1 MPQQLPPCRKVPSLR
16 TCFDQLRLTVNK
28 RRIATKALVSMASK
42 EGIECLTVEV
52 IDDRML
58 LQDASEITFS
68 DEDMEVGYL
77 DH

>member
-1 MPQQLPPCRKVPSLR
+1 
-16 TCFDQLRLTVNK
+16 
-28 RRIATKALVSMASK
+28 MASK
-42 EGIECLTVEV
+42 EGIECLTAEV
-52 IDDRML
+52 IDDRAL